1 MPGPPFQ
8 GCGESRCMSV
18 FPDRP
23 VEKGGY
29 TMKKPLLSIGIIFK
43 NEIRCLERCL
53 MSLKPLREAIS
64 CEVVMADTGS
74 DDGSREVAE
83 KYADIL
89 IDFPWIDDFAAARN
103 AVLDRSSGEWFM
115 TLDADE
121 WFAPDVAKLVEF
133 LQLPQKQ
140 YHLASFTIRNYKTP
154 NVTNDGN
161 FNEFCAMRI
170 MRNGMGI
177 RYEGCIHEHWKYPEA
192 LTDRQIVR
200 LESLVYHDGYAF
212 ASKAAMSA
220 KHDRNMALLEK
231 KLKEDPNDLQTLT
244 ECMDATKTTD
254 DESVDYA
261 RRALEVLHRDWERWG
276 NYGARVYRDVVT
288 VAQLR
293 KLPELLE
300 WAGKAL
306 ELYPDSIYT
315 RVDVAYCAYARS
327 WDKKDAEGAV
337 RWAEMYLSGLADYRG
352 NNFDRS
358 EMFRGHLEFAA
369 SFWERRL
376 LVMQVEGYLNLK
388 RYEDAFSTF
397 ECING
402 AELDEGQQVE
412 ACVNM
417 LLRLHRITEL
427 NVEKLMARFWEQINE
442 PTPSENMAQKRRS
455 AFLSTAAGALTPH
468 YQEDEAGREGFLRH
482 SYTVLLPLAGKCI
495 LGDGAAILST
505 SDPAELEKRI
515 AAQKLADLPIS
526 AFAHALK
533 CGITFPLPGQM
544 LTIEEMDALAAR
556 IAPLGKLLADLV
568 VDAAEKGADDMPSL
582 CWKRGLALAA
592 VRSCD
597 WKDEKMGMALCH
609 AFSEIERAFLPRY
622 YADDLLS
629 DENIHLLPP
638 MHRFGWY
645 CSRAFW
651 AQDAGNASMYVQLLR
666 QGLEVCP
673 EGKSMVE
680 FLLRQLEES
689 RKVQSTPELLT
700 LAEQVRALLAQYPAD
715 DPAVEALKQSAA
727 YQKVA
732 HLIEGPELGVYGGI
746 KQ

>member
-1 MPGPPFQ
+1 MAQ
-8 GCGESRCMSV
+8 
-18 FPDRP
+18 
-23 VEKGGY
+23 
-29 TMKKPLLSIGIIFK
+29 PLLSIGIIFR
-43 NEIRCLERCL
+43 NDIRCIERCL
-53 MSLKPLREAIS
+53 RSLEPLRKAIP
-64 CEVVMADTGS
+64 CEILMADTGS
-74 DDGSREVAE
+74 TDGSREIAG

-103 AVLDRSSGEWFM
+103 SILDISSGKWYM
-115 TLDADE
+115 SIDTDE
-121 WFAPDVAKLVEF
+121 WLDTNIGKLVEF
-133 LQLPQKQ
+133 LKLPQKK
-140 YHLASFTIRNYKTP
+140 YNLLSYTIRNYKTP
-154 NVTNDGN
+154 NATDKNDY
-161 FNEFCAMRI
+161 NEFCALRI
-170 MRNGMGI
+170 MRNGIGI
-177 RYEGCIHEHWKYPEA
+177 RYEGRIHEHWKYPEA
-192 LTDRQIVR
+192 MPDQQIVR
-200 LESLVYHDGYAF
+200 IEALVYHDGYAF
-212 ASKAAMSA
+212 ANKDAEKA
-220 KHDRNMALLEK
+220 KHDRNMKLLK
-231 KLKEDPNDLQTLT
+231 MKLEEDPDNLQTLS
-244 ECMDATKTTD
+244 ECIDVTKTLD
-254 DESVDYA
+254 SESADYA
-261 RRALEVLHRDWERWG
+261 RRALKVLHRDWDRWHVA
-276 NYGARVYRDVVT
+276 GARVYRDAVS
-288 VAQLR
+288 VAQMQ

-300 WAGKAL
+300 WAEKAF
-306 ELYPDSIYT
+306 ELYPNSIYT

-327 WDKKDAEGAV
+327 WDNKDMEETV
-337 RWAEMYLSGLADYRG
+337 RWAKVYREGLTDFRNG
-352 NNFDRS
+352 NFNRD
-358 EMFRGHLEFAA
+358 ELFRGLLEFA
-369 SFWERRL
+369 SPFWERRL
-376 LVMQVEGYLNLK
+376 LIMQVEGYLELK
-388 RYEDAFSTF
+388 RYEDAFFTF

-402 AELDEGQQVE
+402 AELDEAQQVE

-427 NVEKLMARFWEQINE
+427 DVEKLMVRFWEQINE

-455 AFLSTAAGALTPH
+455 AFLNTAAGALTPR
-468 YQEDEAGREGFLRH
+468 YREDEAGRDGFLRH
-482 SYTVLLPLAGKCI
+482 SYTVLLPLAGKCT
-495 LGDGAAILST
+495 LGDGAAILNA

-673 EGKSMVE
+673 EGKPMVE

-732 HLIEGPELGVYGGI
+732 HLIEGPELGMYGGI

>member
-1 MPGPPFQ
+1 MAQ
-8 GCGESRCMSV
+8 
-18 FPDRP
+18 
-23 VEKGGY
+23 
-29 TMKKPLLSIGIIFK
+29 PLLSIGIIFR
-43 NEIRCLERCL
+43 NDIRCIERCL
-53 MSLKPLREAIS
+53 RSLEPLRKAIP
-64 CEVVMADTGS
+64 CEILMADTGS
-74 DDGSREVAE
+74 TDGSREIAG

-103 AVLDRSSGEWFM
+103 SILDISSGKWYM
-115 TLDADE
+115 SIDTDE
-121 WFAPDVAKLVEF
+121 WLDTNIGKLVEF
-133 LQLPQKQ
+133 LKLPQKK
-140 YHLASFTIRNYKTP
+140 YNLLSYTIRNYKTP
-154 NVTNDGN
+154 NATDKNDY
-161 FNEFCAMRI
+161 NEFCALRI
-170 MRNGMGI
+170 MRNGIGI
-177 RYEGCIHEHWKYPEA
+177 RYEGRIHEHWKYPEA
-192 LTDRQIVR
+192 MPDQQIVR
-200 LESLVYHDGYAF
+200 IEALVYHDGYAF
-212 ASKAAMSA
+212 ANKDAEKA
-220 KHDRNMALLEK
+220 KHDRNMKLLK
-231 KLKEDPNDLQTLT
+231 MKLEEDPDNLQTLS
-244 ECMDATKTTD
+244 ECIDVTKTLD
-254 DESVDYA
+254 SESADYA
-261 RRALEVLHRDWERWG
+261 RRALKVLHRDWDRWHVA
-276 NYGARVYRDVVT
+276 GARVYRDAVS
-288 VAQLR
+288 VAQMQ

-300 WAGKAL
+300 WAEKAF
-306 ELYPDSIYT
+306 ELYPNSIYT

-327 WDKKDAEGAV
+327 WDNKDMEETV
-337 RWAEMYLSGLADYRG
+337 RWAKVYREGLTDFRNG
-352 NNFDRS
+352 NFNRD
-358 EMFRGHLEFAA
+358 ELFRGLLEFA
-369 SFWERRL
+369 SPFWERRL
-376 LVMQVEGYLNLK
+376 LIMQVEGYLELK
-388 RYEDAFSTF
+388 RYEDAFFTF

-402 AELDEGQQVE
+402 AELDEAQQVE

-417 LLRLHRITEL
+417 LLRLHRMTEL
-427 NVEKLMARFWEQINE
+427 NVEKLMVRFWEQINE

-455 AFLSTAAGALTPH
+455 AFLNTAAGALTPR
-468 YQEDEAGREGFLRH
+468 YREDEAGRDGFLRH
-482 SYTVLLPLAGKCI
+482 SYTVLLPLAGKCT

-673 EGKSMVE
+673 EGKPMVE

-732 HLIEGPELGVYGGI
+732 HLIEGPELGMYGGI

>member
-1 MPGPPFQ
+1 M
-8 GCGESRCMSV
+8 
-18 FPDRP
+18 
-23 VEKGGY
+23 EK
-29 TMKKPLLSIGIIFK
+29 TVLSIGIIFK

-53 MSLKPLREAIS
+53 RSLQPLRDNLP

-74 DDGSREVAE
+74 EDGSREVAE

-89 IDFPWIDDFAAARN
+89 IDFPWCDDFAAARN
-103 AVLDRSSGEWFM
+103 AVLDRSSGTWFM

-121 WFAPDVAKLVEF
+121 WFDPKVDELVKF
-133 LQLPQKQ
+133 LQLPQEE
-140 YHLASFTIRNYKTP
+140 YHLCSFMIRNYKTP
-154 NVTNDGN
+154 NNTSDGN
-161 FNEFCAMRI
+161 FNEFSAMRI
-170 MRNGMGI
+170 MRNSIGI
-177 RYEGCIHEHWKYPEA
+177 RYEGCIHEQWKYPET
-192 LTDRQIVR
+192 LTNRKIVR
-200 LESLVYHDGYAF
+200 LDALVYHDGYAYV
-212 ASKAAMSA
+212 SREAMQA
-220 KHDRNMALLEK
+220 KHDRNLKLLKIKLEK
-231 KLKEDPNDLQTLT
+231 DPDNLQTLA

-254 DESVDYA
+254 EESAEYA
-261 RRALEVLHRDWERWG
+261 RRALEVLHRDWDVWG
-276 NYGARVYRDVVT
+276 AYGARIYRDVVS
-288 VAQLR
+288 VAQMR

-300 WAGKAL
+300 WANKGV
-306 ELYPDSIYT
+306 ELYPDSIYI

-327 WDKKDAEGAV
+327 WDNKDPEEAT
-337 RWAEMYLSGLADYRG
+337 RWAEMYRRGVEDYREG
-352 NNFDRS
+352 NFDRD
-358 EMFRGHLEFAA
+358 ELFRGLLEFV
-369 SFWERRL
+369 SPFWERRL
-376 LVMQVEGYLNLK
+376 LIMQVEGYLELK
-388 RYEDAFSTF
+388 RYEDAFFTF

-402 AELDEGQQVE
+402 AELDEVQQVE

-427 NVEKLMARFWEQINE
+427 DVEKLMARFWEQINE
-442 PTPSENMAQKRRS
+442 PTPAEDMAQKRRV
-455 AFLSTAAGALTPH
+455 AFLNTAAGALTPR
-468 YQEDEAGREGFLRH
+468 YQEDEAGRDGFLRH
-482 SYTVLLPLAGKCI
+482 SYTVLLPLAGKCT

-533 CGITFPLPGQM
+533 CGITFPLPGQI

-597 WKDEKMGMALCH
+597 WKDEKMGMALCR

-645 CSRAFW
+645 CGKAFW
-651 AQDAGNASMYVQLLR
+651 ALDAGDSAAYVRLLR

-673 EGKSMVE
+673 EGKPMVE

-732 HLIEGPELGVYGGI
+732 HLIEGPELGVFGGI
-746 KQ
+746 GQ

>member
-1 MPGPPFQ
+1 MAQ
-8 GCGESRCMSV
+8 
-18 FPDRP
+18 
-23 VEKGGY
+23 
-29 TMKKPLLSIGIIFK
+29 PLLSIGIIFR
-43 NEIRCLERCL
+43 NDIRCIERCL
-53 MSLKPLREAIS
+53 RSLEPLRKAIP
-64 CEVVMADTGS
+64 CEILMADTGS
-74 DDGSREVAE
+74 TDGSREIAG

-103 AVLDRSSGEWFM
+103 SILDISSGKWYM
-115 TLDADE
+115 SIDTDE
-121 WFAPDVAKLVEF
+121 WLDTNIGKLVEF
-133 LQLPQKQ
+133 LKLPQKK
-140 YHLASFTIRNYKTP
+140 YNLLSYTIRNYKTP
-154 NVTNDGN
+154 NATDKNDY
-161 FNEFCAMRI
+161 NEFCALRI
-170 MRNGMGI
+170 MRNGIGI
-177 RYEGCIHEHWKYPEA
+177 RYEGRIHEHWKYPEA
-192 LTDRQIVR
+192 MPDQQIVR
-200 LESLVYHDGYAF
+200 IEALVYHDGYAF
-212 ASKAAMSA
+212 ANKDAEKA
-220 KHDRNMALLEK
+220 KHDRNMKLLK
-231 KLKEDPNDLQTLT
+231 MKLEEDPDNLQTLS
-244 ECMDATKTTD
+244 ECIDVTKTLD
-254 DESVDYA
+254 SESADYA
-261 RRALEVLHRDWERWG
+261 RRALKVLHRDWDRWHVA
-276 NYGARVYRDVVT
+276 GARVYRDAVS
-288 VAQLR
+288 VAQMQ

-300 WAGKAL
+300 WAEKAF
-306 ELYPDSIYT
+306 ELYPNSIYT

-327 WDKKDAEGAV
+327 WDNKNMEETV
-337 RWAEMYLSGLADYRG
+337 RWAKVYREGLTDFRNG
-352 NNFDRS
+352 NFNRD
-358 EMFRGHLEFAA
+358 ELFRGLLEFA
-369 SFWERRL
+369 SPFWERRL
-376 LVMQVEGYLNLK
+376 LIMQVEGYLELK
-388 RYEDAFSTF
+388 RYEDAFFTF

-402 AELDEGQQVE
+402 AELDEAQQVE

-417 LLRLHRITEL
+417 LLRLHRMTEL
-427 NVEKLMARFWEQINE
+427 NVEKLMVRFWEQINE

-455 AFLSTAAGALTPH
+455 AFLNTAAGALTPR

-597 WKDEKMGMALCH
+597 WKDEKMGMALCR

-629 DENIHLLPP
+629 DENIHFLPP

-645 CSRAFW
+645 CGKAFW
-651 AQDAGNASMYVQLLR
+651 ALDAGDSAAYVRLLR

-673 EGKSMVE
+673 EGKPMVE

-732 HLIEGPELGVYGGI
+732 HLIEGPELGMYGGI

>member
-1 MPGPPFQ
+1 MAQ
-8 GCGESRCMSV
+8 
-18 FPDRP
+18 
-23 VEKGGY
+23 
-29 TMKKPLLSIGIIFK
+29 PLLSIGIIFR
-43 NEIRCLERCL
+43 NDIRCIERCL
-53 MSLKPLREAIS
+53 RSLEPLRKAIP
-64 CEVVMADTGS
+64 CEILMADTGS
-74 DDGSREVAE
+74 TDGSREIAG

-103 AVLDRSSGEWFM
+103 SILDISSGKWYM
-115 TLDADE
+115 SIDTDE
-121 WFAPDVAKLVEF
+121 WLDTNIGKLVEF
-133 LQLPQKQ
+133 LKLPQKK
-140 YHLASFTIRNYKTP
+140 YNLLSYTIRNYKTP
-154 NVTNDGN
+154 NATDKNDY
-161 FNEFCAMRI
+161 NEFCALRI
-170 MRNGMGI
+170 MRNGIGI
-177 RYEGCIHEHWKYPEA
+177 RYEGRIHEHWKYPEA
-192 LTDRQIVR
+192 MPDQQIVR
-200 LESLVYHDGYAF
+200 IEALVYHDGYAF
-212 ASKAAMSA
+212 ANKDAEKA
-220 KHDRNMALLEK
+220 KHDRNMKLLK
-231 KLKEDPNDLQTLT
+231 MKLEEDPDNLQTLS
-244 ECMDATKTTD
+244 ECIDVTKTLD
-254 DESVDYA
+254 SESADYA
-261 RRALEVLHRDWERWG
+261 RRALKVLHRDWDRWHVA
-276 NYGARVYRDVVT
+276 GARVYRDAVS
-288 VAQLR
+288 VAQMQ

-300 WAGKAL
+300 WAEKAF
-306 ELYPDSIYT
+306 ELYPNSIYT

-327 WDKKDAEGAV
+327 WDNKDMEETV
-337 RWAEMYLSGLADYRG
+337 RWAKVYREGLTDFRNG
-352 NNFDRS
+352 NFNRD
-358 EMFRGHLEFAA
+358 ELFRGLLEFA
-369 SFWERRL
+369 SPFWERRL
-376 LVMQVEGYLNLK
+376 LIMQVEGYLELK
-388 RYEDAFSTF
+388 RYEDAFFTF

-402 AELDEGQQVE
+402 AELDEAQQVE

-427 NVEKLMARFWEQINE
+427 DVEKLMVRFWEQINE
-442 PTPSENMAQKRRS
+442 PTPAEDMAQKRRV
-455 AFLSTAAGALTPH
+455 AFLNTAAGALTPR

-597 WKDEKMGMALCH
+597 WKDEKMGMALCR

-629 DENIHLLPP
+629 DENIHFLPP

-645 CSRAFW
+645 CGKAFW
-651 AQDAGNASMYVQLLR
+651 ALDAGDSAAYVRLLR

-673 EGKSMVE
+673 EGKPMVE

-732 HLIEGPELGVYGGI
+732 HLIEGPELGMYGGI

>member
-1 MPGPPFQ
+1 MAQ
-8 GCGESRCMSV
+8 
-18 FPDRP
+18 
-23 VEKGGY
+23 
-29 TMKKPLLSIGIIFK
+29 PLLSIGIIFR
-43 NEIRCLERCL
+43 NDIRCIERCL
-53 MSLKPLREAIS
+53 RSLEPLRKAIP
-64 CEVVMADTGS
+64 CEILMADTGS
-74 DDGSREVAE
+74 TDGSREIAG

-103 AVLDRSSGEWFM
+103 SILDISSGKWYM
-115 TLDADE
+115 SIDTDE
-121 WFAPDVAKLVEF
+121 WLDTNIGKLVEF
-133 LQLPQKQ
+133 LKLPQKK
-140 YHLASFTIRNYKTP
+140 YNLLSYTIRNYKTP
-154 NVTNDGN
+154 NATDKNDY
-161 FNEFCAMRI
+161 NEFCALRI
-170 MRNGMGI
+170 MRNGIGI
-177 RYEGCIHEHWKYPEA
+177 RYEGRIHEHWKYPEA
-192 LTDRQIVR
+192 MPDQQIVR
-200 LESLVYHDGYAF
+200 IEALVYHDGYAF
-212 ASKAAMSA
+212 ANKDAEKA
-220 KHDRNMALLEK
+220 KHDRNMKLLK
-231 KLKEDPNDLQTLT
+231 MKLEEDPDNLQTLS
-244 ECMDATKTTD
+244 ECIDVTKTLD
-254 DESVDYA
+254 SESADYA
-261 RRALEVLHRDWERWG
+261 RRALKVLHRDWDRWHVA
-276 NYGARVYRDVVT
+276 GARVYRDAVS
-288 VAQLR
+288 VAQMQ

-300 WAGKAL
+300 WAEKAF
-306 ELYPDSIYT
+306 ELYPNSIYT

-327 WDKKDAEGAV
+327 WDNKDMEETV
-337 RWAEMYLSGLADYRG
+337 RWAKVYREGLTDFRNG
-352 NNFDRS
+352 NFNRD
-358 EMFRGHLEFAA
+358 ELFRGLLEFA
-369 SFWERRL
+369 SPFWERRL
-376 LVMQVEGYLNLK
+376 LIMQVEGYLELK
-388 RYEDAFSTF
+388 RYADAFFTF

-402 AELDEGQQVE
+402 AELDEAQQVE

-417 LLRLHRITEL
+417 LLRLHRMTEL
-427 NVEKLMARFWEQINE
+427 NVEKLMVRFWEQINE

-468 YQEDEAGREGFLRH
+468 YQEDEAGRDGFLRH
-482 SYTVLLPLAGKCI
+482 SYTVLLPLAGKCT

-582 CWKRGLALAA
+582 CWKRGLVLAA
-592 VRSCD
+592 VRFCD
-597 WKDEKMGMALCH
+597 WKDEKIGMALCH

-673 EGKSMVE
+673 EGRPMVE

>member
-1 MPGPPFQ
+1 MAQ
-8 GCGESRCMSV
+8 
-18 FPDRP
+18 
-23 VEKGGY
+23 
-29 TMKKPLLSIGIIFK
+29 PLLSIGIIFR
-43 NEIRCLERCL
+43 NDIRCIERCL
-53 MSLKPLREAIS
+53 RSLEPLRKAIP
-64 CEVVMADTGS
+64 CEILMADTGS
-74 DDGSREVAE
+74 TDGSREIAG

-103 AVLDRSSGEWFM
+103 SILDISSGKWYM
-115 TLDADE
+115 SIDTDE
-121 WFAPDVAKLVEF
+121 WLDTNIGKLVEF
-133 LQLPQKQ
+133 LKLPQKK
-140 YHLASFTIRNYKTP
+140 YNLLSYTIRNYKTP
-154 NVTNDGN
+154 NATDKNDY
-161 FNEFCAMRI
+161 NEFCALRI
-170 MRNGMGI
+170 MRNGIGI
-177 RYEGCIHEHWKYPEA
+177 RYEGRIHEHWKYPEA
-192 LTDRQIVR
+192 MPDQQIVR
-200 LESLVYHDGYAF
+200 IEALVYHDGYAF
-212 ASKAAMSA
+212 ANKDAEKA
-220 KHDRNMALLEK
+220 KHDRNMKLLK
-231 KLKEDPNDLQTLT
+231 MKLEEDPDNLQTLS
-244 ECMDATKTTD
+244 ECIDVTKTLD
-254 DESVDYA
+254 SESADYA
-261 RRALEVLHRDWERWG
+261 RRALKVLHRDWDRWHVA
-276 NYGARVYRDVVT
+276 GARVYRDAVS
-288 VAQLR
+288 VAQMQ

-300 WAGKAL
+300 WAEKAF
-306 ELYPDSIYT
+306 ELYPNSIYT

-327 WDKKDAEGAV
+327 WDNKDMEETV
-337 RWAEMYLSGLADYRG
+337 RWAKVYREGLTDFRNG
-352 NNFDRS
+352 NFNRD
-358 EMFRGHLEFAA
+358 ELFRGLLEFA
-369 SFWERRL
+369 SPFWERRL
-376 LVMQVEGYLNLK
+376 LIMQVEGYLELK
-388 RYEDAFSTF
+388 RYEDAFFTF

-402 AELDEGQQVE
+402 AELDEAQQVE

-427 NVEKLMARFWEQINE
+427 DVEKLMVRFWEQINE

-455 AFLSTAAGALTPH
+455 AFLNTAAGALTPR
-468 YQEDEAGREGFLRH
+468 YREDEAGRDGFLRH
-482 SYTVLLPLAGKCI
+482 SYTVLLPLAGKCT
-495 LGDGAAILST
+495 LGDGAAILNA

-597 WKDEKMGMALCH
+597 WKDEKMGMALCC
-609 AFSEIERAFLPRY
+609 AFSEIERAFLPKY

-629 DENIHLLPP
+629 DENIHFLPP

-673 EGKSMVE
+673 EGKPMVE
-680 FLLRQLEES
+680 FLLWQLEES

-732 HLIEGPELGVYGGI
+732 HLIEGPELGVFGGI
-746 KQ
+746 GQ

>member
-1 MPGPPFQ
+1 MAQ
-8 GCGESRCMSV
+8 
-18 FPDRP
+18 
-23 VEKGGY
+23 
-29 TMKKPLLSIGIIFK
+29 PLLSIGIIFR
-43 NEIRCLERCL
+43 NDIRCIERCL
-53 MSLKPLREAIS
+53 RSLEPLRKAIP
-64 CEVVMADTGS
+64 CEILMADTGS
-74 DDGSREVAE
+74 TDGSREIAG

-103 AVLDRSSGEWFM
+103 SILDISSGKWYM
-115 TLDADE
+115 SIDTDE
-121 WFAPDVAKLVEF
+121 WLDTNIGKLVEF
-133 LQLPQKQ
+133 LKLPQKK
-140 YHLASFTIRNYKTP
+140 YNLLSYTIRNYKTP
-154 NVTNDGN
+154 NATDKNDY
-161 FNEFCAMRI
+161 NEFCALRI
-170 MRNGMGI
+170 MRNGIGI
-177 RYEGCIHEHWKYPEA
+177 RYEGRIHEHWKYPEA
-192 LTDRQIVR
+192 MPDQQIVR
-200 LESLVYHDGYAF
+200 IEALVYHDGYAF
-212 ASKAAMSA
+212 ANKDAEKA
-220 KHDRNMALLEK
+220 KHDRNMKLLK
-231 KLKEDPNDLQTLT
+231 MKLEEDPDNLQTLS
-244 ECMDATKTTD
+244 ECIDVTKTLD
-254 DESVDYA
+254 SESADYA
-261 RRALEVLHRDWERWG
+261 RRALKVLHRDWDRWHVA
-276 NYGARVYRDVVT
+276 GARVYRDAVS
-288 VAQLR
+288 VAQMQ

-300 WAGKAL
+300 WAEKAF
-306 ELYPDSIYT
+306 ELYPNSIYT

-327 WDKKDAEGAV
+327 WDNKDMEETV
-337 RWAEMYLSGLADYRG
+337 RWAKVYREGLTDFRNG
-352 NNFDRS
+352 NFNRD
-358 EMFRGHLEFAA
+358 ELFRGLLEFA
-369 SFWERRL
+369 SPFWERRL
-376 LVMQVEGYLNLK
+376 LIMQVEGYLELK
-388 RYEDAFSTF
+388 RYEDAFFTF

-402 AELDEGQQVE
+402 AELDEAQQVE

-427 NVEKLMARFWEQINE
+427 DVEKLMVRFWEQINE
-442 PTPSENMAQKRRS
+442 PTPAEDMAQKRRV
-455 AFLSTAAGALTPH
+455 AFLNTAVGALTPR

-597 WKDEKMGMALCH
+597 WKDEKMGMALCR

-645 CSRAFW
+645 CGKAFW
-651 AQDAGNASMYVQLLR
+651 ALDAGDSAAYVRLLR

-673 EGKSMVE
+673 EGKPMVE

>member
-1 MPGPPFQ
+1 MAQ
-8 GCGESRCMSV
+8 
-18 FPDRP
+18 
-23 VEKGGY
+23 
-29 TMKKPLLSIGIIFK
+29 PLLSIGIIFR
-43 NEIRCLERCL
+43 NDIRCIERCL
-53 MSLKPLREAIS
+53 RSLEPLRKAIP
-64 CEVVMADTGS
+64 CEILMADTGS
-74 DDGSREVAE
+74 TDGSREIAG

-103 AVLDRSSGEWFM
+103 SILDISSGKWYM
-115 TLDADE
+115 SIDTDE
-121 WFAPDVAKLVEF
+121 WLDTNIGKLVEF
-133 LQLPQKQ
+133 LKLPQKK
-140 YHLASFTIRNYKTP
+140 YNLLSYTIRNYKTP
-154 NVTNDGN
+154 NATDKNDY
-161 FNEFCAMRI
+161 NEFCALRI
-170 MRNGMGI
+170 MRNGIGI
-177 RYEGCIHEHWKYPEA
+177 RYEGRIHEHWKYPEA
-192 LTDRQIVR
+192 MPDQQIVR
-200 LESLVYHDGYAF
+200 IEALVYHDGYAF
-212 ASKAAMSA
+212 ANKDAEKA
-220 KHDRNMALLEK
+220 KHDRNMKLLK
-231 KLKEDPNDLQTLT
+231 MKLEEDPDNLQTLS
-244 ECMDATKTTD
+244 ECIDVTKTLD
-254 DESVDYA
+254 SESADYA
-261 RRALEVLHRDWERWG
+261 RRALKVLHRDWDRWHVA
-276 NYGARVYRDVVT
+276 GARVYRDAVS
-288 VAQLR
+288 VAQMQ

-300 WAGKAL
+300 WAEKAF
-306 ELYPDSIYT
+306 ELYPNSIYT

-327 WDKKDAEGAV
+327 WDNKDMEETV
-337 RWAEMYLSGLADYRG
+337 RWAKVYREGLTDFRNG
-352 NNFDRS
+352 NFNRD
-358 EMFRGHLEFAA
+358 ELFRGLLEFA
-369 SFWERRL
+369 SPFWERRL
-376 LVMQVEGYLNLK
+376 LIMQVEGYLELK
-388 RYEDAFSTF
+388 RYEDAFFTF

-402 AELDEGQQVE
+402 AELDEAQQVE

-427 NVEKLMARFWEQINE
+427 DVEKLMVRFWEQINE

-455 AFLSTAAGALTPH
+455 AFLNTAAGALTPR
-468 YQEDEAGREGFLRH
+468 YREDEAGRDGFLRH
-482 SYTVLLPLAGKCI
+482 SYTVLLPLAGKCT
-495 LGDGAAILST
+495 LGDGAAILNA

-629 DENIHLLPP
+629 DENIHFLPP

-673 EGKSMVE
+673 EGKPMVE

>member
-1 MPGPPFQ
+1 MAQ
-8 GCGESRCMSV
+8 
-18 FPDRP
+18 
-23 VEKGGY
+23 
-29 TMKKPLLSIGIIFK
+29 PLLSIGIIFR
-43 NEIRCLERCL
+43 NDIRCIEHCLRSLE
-53 MSLKPLREAIS
+53 PLRKAIP
-64 CEVVMADTGS
+64 CEILMADTGS
-74 DDGSREVAE
+74 TDGSREIAG

-103 AVLDRSSGEWFM
+103 SILDISSGKWYM
-115 TLDADE
+115 SIDTDE
-121 WFAPDVAKLVEF
+121 WLDTNIGKLVEF
-133 LQLPQKQ
+133 LKLPQKK
-140 YHLASFTIRNYKTP
+140 YNLLSYTIRNYKTP
-154 NVTNDGN
+154 NATDKNDY
-161 FNEFCAMRI
+161 NEFCALRI
-170 MRNGMGI
+170 MRNGIGI
-177 RYEGCIHEHWKYPEA
+177 RYEGRIHEHWKYPEA
-192 LTDRQIVR
+192 MPDQQIVR
-200 LESLVYHDGYAF
+200 IEALVYHDGYAF
-212 ASKAAMSA
+212 ANKDAEKA
-220 KHDRNMALLEK
+220 KHDRNMKLLK
-231 KLKEDPNDLQTLT
+231 MKLEEDPDNLQTLS
-244 ECMDATKTTD
+244 ECIDVTKTLD
-254 DESVDYA
+254 SESADYA
-261 RRALEVLHRDWERWG
+261 RRALKVLHRDWDRWHVA
-276 NYGARVYRDVVT
+276 GARVYRDAVS
-288 VAQLR
+288 VAQMQ

-300 WAGKAL
+300 WAEKAF
-306 ELYPDSIYT
+306 ELYPNSIYT

-327 WDKKDAEGAV
+327 WDNKDMEETV
-337 RWAEMYLSGLADYRG
+337 RWAKVYREGLTDFRNG
-352 NNFDRS
+352 NFNRD
-358 EMFRGHLEFAA
+358 ELFRGLLEFA
-369 SFWERRL
+369 SPFWERRL
-376 LVMQVEGYLNLK
+376 LIMQVEGYLELK
-388 RYEDAFSTF
+388 RYEDAFFTF

-402 AELDEGQQVE
+402 AELDEAQQVE

-427 NVEKLMARFWEQINE
+427 DVEKLMVRFWEQINE

-455 AFLSTAAGALTPH
+455 AFLNTAAGALTPR

-495 LGDGAAILST
+495 LGDGAAILRT

-673 EGKSMVE
+673 EGRPMVE

-732 HLIEGPELGVYGGI
+732 HLIEGPELGMYGGI

>member
-1 MPGPPFQ
+1 MAQ
-8 GCGESRCMSV
+8 
-18 FPDRP
+18 
-23 VEKGGY
+23 
-29 TMKKPLLSIGIIFK
+29 PLLSIGIIFR
-43 NEIRCLERCL
+43 NDIRCIERCL
-53 MSLKPLREAIS
+53 RSLEPLRKAIP
-64 CEVVMADTGS
+64 CEILMADTGS
-74 DDGSREVAE
+74 TDGSREIAG

-103 AVLDRSSGEWFM
+103 SILDISSGKWYM
-115 TLDADE
+115 SIDTDE
-121 WFAPDVAKLVEF
+121 WLDTNIGKLVEF
-133 LQLPQKQ
+133 LKLPQKK
-140 YHLASFTIRNYKTP
+140 YNLLSYTIRNYKTP
-154 NVTNDGN
+154 NATDKNDY
-161 FNEFCAMRI
+161 NEFCALRI
-170 MRNGMGI
+170 MRNGIGI
-177 RYEGCIHEHWKYPEA
+177 RYEGRIHEHWKYPEA
-192 LTDRQIVR
+192 MPDQQIVR
-200 LESLVYHDGYAF
+200 IEALVYHDGYAF
-212 ASKAAMSA
+212 ANKDAEKA
-220 KHDRNMALLEK
+220 KHDRNMKLLK
-231 KLKEDPNDLQTLT
+231 MKLEEDPDNLQTLS
-244 ECMDATKTTD
+244 ECIDVTKTLD
-254 DESVDYA
+254 SESADYA
-261 RRALEVLHRDWERWG
+261 RRALKVLHRDWDRWHVA
-276 NYGARVYRDVVT
+276 GARVYRDAVS
-288 VAQLR
+288 VAQMQ

-300 WAGKAL
+300 WAEKAF
-306 ELYPDSIYT
+306 ELYPNSIYT

-327 WDKKDAEGAV
+327 WDNKNMEETV
-337 RWAEMYLSGLADYRG
+337 RWAKVYREGLTDFRNG
-352 NNFDRS
+352 NFNRD
-358 EMFRGHLEFAA
+358 ELFRGLLEFA
-369 SFWERRL
+369 SPFWERRL
-376 LVMQVEGYLNLK
+376 LIMQVEGYLELK
-388 RYEDAFSTF
+388 RYEDAFFTF

-402 AELDEGQQVE
+402 AELDEAQQVE

-417 LLRLHRITEL
+417 LLRLHRMTEL
-427 NVEKLMARFWEQINE
+427 NVEKLMVRFWEQINE

-468 YQEDEAGREGFLRH
+468 YQEDEAGRDGFLRH
-482 SYTVLLPLAGKCI
+482 SYTVLLPLAGKCT
-495 LGDGAAILST
+495 LGDGAAILNA

-597 WKDEKMGMALCH
+597 WKDEKMGMALCR

-629 DENIHLLPP
+629 DENIHFLPP

-645 CSRAFW
+645 CGKAFW
-651 AQDAGNASMYVQLLR
+651 ALDAGDSAAYVRLLR

-673 EGKSMVE
+673 EGKPMVE

-732 HLIEGPELGVYGGI
+732 HLIEGPELGMYGGI

>member
-1 MPGPPFQ
+1 MAQ
-8 GCGESRCMSV
+8 
-18 FPDRP
+18 
-23 VEKGGY
+23 
-29 TMKKPLLSIGIIFK
+29 PLLSIGIIFR
-43 NEIRCLERCL
+43 NDIRCIERCL
-53 MSLKPLREAIS
+53 RSLEPLRKAIP
-64 CEVVMADTGS
+64 CEILMADTGS
-74 DDGSREVAE
+74 TDGSREIAG

-103 AVLDRSSGEWFM
+103 SILDISSGKWYM
-115 TLDADE
+115 SIDTDE
-121 WFAPDVAKLVEF
+121 WLDTNIGKLVEF
-133 LQLPQKQ
+133 LKLPQKK
-140 YHLASFTIRNYKTP
+140 YNLLSYTIRNYKTP
-154 NVTNDGN
+154 NATDKNDY
-161 FNEFCAMRI
+161 NEFCALRI
-170 MRNGMGI
+170 MRNGIGI
-177 RYEGCIHEHWKYPEA
+177 RYEGRIHEHWKYPEA
-192 LTDRQIVR
+192 MPDQQIVR
-200 LESLVYHDGYAF
+200 IEALVYHDGYAF
-212 ASKAAMSA
+212 ANKDAEKA
-220 KHDRNMALLEK
+220 KHDRNMKLLK
-231 KLKEDPNDLQTLT
+231 MKLEEDPDNLQTLS
-244 ECMDATKTTD
+244 ECIDVTKTLD
-254 DESVDYA
+254 SESADYA
-261 RRALEVLHRDWERWG
+261 RRALKVLHRDWDRWHVA
-276 NYGARVYRDVVT
+276 GARVYRDAVS
-288 VAQLR
+288 VAQMQ

-300 WAGKAL
+300 WAEKAF
-306 ELYPDSIYT
+306 ELYPNSIYT

-327 WDKKDAEGAV
+327 WDNKDMEETV
-337 RWAEMYLSGLADYRG
+337 RWAKVYREGLTDFRNG
-352 NNFDRS
+352 NFNRD
-358 EMFRGHLEFAA
+358 ELFRGLLEFA
-369 SFWERRL
+369 SPFWERRL
-376 LVMQVEGYLNLK
+376 LIMQVEGYLELK
-388 RYEDAFSTF
+388 RYEDAFFTF

-402 AELDEGQQVE
+402 AELDEAQQVE

-417 LLRLHRITEL
+417 LLRLHRMTEL
-427 NVEKLMARFWEQINE
+427 NVEKLMVRFWEQINE

-455 AFLSTAAGALTPH
+455 AFLNTAAGALTPR
-468 YQEDEAGREGFLRH
+468 YREDEAGRDGFLRH
-482 SYTVLLPLAGKCI
+482 SYTVLLPLAGKCT

-629 DENIHLLPP
+629 DENIHFLPP

-673 EGKSMVE
+673 EGKPMVE

>member
-1 MPGPPFQ
+1 MAQ
-8 GCGESRCMSV
+8 
-18 FPDRP
+18 
-23 VEKGGY
+23 
-29 TMKKPLLSIGIIFK
+29 PLLSIGIIFR
-43 NEIRCLERCL
+43 NDIRCIERCL
-53 MSLKPLREAIS
+53 RSLEPLRKAIP
-64 CEVVMADTGS
+64 CEILMADTGS
-74 DDGSREVAE
+74 TDGSREIAG

-103 AVLDRSSGEWFM
+103 SILDISSGKWYM
-115 TLDADE
+115 SIDTDE
-121 WFAPDVAKLVEF
+121 WLDTNIGKLVEF
-133 LQLPQKQ
+133 LKLPQKK
-140 YHLASFTIRNYKTP
+140 YNLLSYTIRNYKTP
-154 NVTNDGN
+154 NATDKNDY
-161 FNEFCAMRI
+161 NEFCALRI
-170 MRNGMGI
+170 MRNGIGI
-177 RYEGCIHEHWKYPEA
+177 RYEGRIHEHWKYPEA
-192 LTDRQIVR
+192 MPDQQIVR
-200 LESLVYHDGYAF
+200 IEALVYHDGYAF
-212 ASKAAMSA
+212 ANKDAEKA
-220 KHDRNMALLEK
+220 KHDRNMKLLK
-231 KLKEDPNDLQTLT
+231 MKLEEDPDNLQTLS
-244 ECMDATKTTD
+244 ECIDVTKTLD
-254 DESVDYA
+254 SESADYA
-261 RRALEVLHRDWERWG
+261 RRALKVLHRDWDRWHVA
-276 NYGARVYRDVVT
+276 GARVYRDAVS
-288 VAQLR
+288 VAQMQ

-300 WAGKAL
+300 WAEKAF
-306 ELYPDSIYT
+306 ELYPNSIYT

-327 WDKKDAEGAV
+327 WDNKNMEETV
-337 RWAEMYLSGLADYRG
+337 RWAKVYREGLTDFRNG
-352 NNFDRS
+352 NFNRD
-358 EMFRGHLEFAA
+358 ELFRGLLEFA
-369 SFWERRL
+369 SPFWERRL
-376 LVMQVEGYLNLK
+376 LIMQVEGYLELK
-388 RYEDAFSTF
+388 RYEDAFFTF

-402 AELDEGQQVE
+402 AELDEAQQVE

-417 LLRLHRITEL
+417 LLRLHRMTEL
-427 NVEKLMARFWEQINE
+427 NVEKLMVRFWEQINE

-468 YQEDEAGREGFLRH
+468 YQEDEAGRDGFLRH
-482 SYTVLLPLAGKCI
+482 SYTVLLPLAGKCT
-495 LGDGAAILST
+495 LGDGAAILNA

-597 WKDEKMGMALCH
+597 WKDEKMGMALCR

-629 DENIHLLPP
+629 DENIHFLPP

-673 EGKSMVE
+673 EGKPMVE

-732 HLIEGPELGVYGGI
+732 HLIEGPELGMYGGI

>member
-1 MPGPPFQ
+1 MAQ
-8 GCGESRCMSV
+8 
-18 FPDRP
+18 
-23 VEKGGY
+23 
-29 TMKKPLLSIGIIFK
+29 PLLSIGIIFR
-43 NEIRCLERCL
+43 NDIRCIERCL
-53 MSLKPLREAIS
+53 RSLEPLRKAIP
-64 CEVVMADTGS
+64 CEILMADTGS
-74 DDGSREVAE
+74 TDGSREIAG

-103 AVLDRSSGEWFM
+103 SILDISSGKWYM
-115 TLDADE
+115 SIDTDE
-121 WFAPDVAKLVEF
+121 WLDTNIGKLVEF
-133 LQLPQKQ
+133 LKLPQKK
-140 YHLASFTIRNYKTP
+140 YNLLSYTIRNYKTP
-154 NVTNDGN
+154 NATDKNDY
-161 FNEFCAMRI
+161 NEFCALRI
-170 MRNGMGI
+170 MRNGIGI
-177 RYEGCIHEHWKYPEA
+177 RYEGRIHEHWKYPEA
-192 LTDRQIVR
+192 MPDQQIVR
-200 LESLVYHDGYAF
+200 IEALVYHDGYAF
-212 ASKAAMSA
+212 ANKDAEKA
-220 KHDRNMALLEK
+220 KHDRNMKLLK
-231 KLKEDPNDLQTLT
+231 MKLEEDPDNLQTLS
-244 ECMDATKTTD
+244 ECIDVTKTLD
-254 DESVDYA
+254 SESADYA
-261 RRALEVLHRDWERWG
+261 RRALKVLHRDWDRWHVA
-276 NYGARVYRDVVT
+276 GARVYRDAVS
-288 VAQLR
+288 VAQMQ

-300 WAGKAL
+300 WAEKAF
-306 ELYPDSIYT
+306 ELYPNSIYT

-327 WDKKDAEGAV
+327 WDNKDMEETV
-337 RWAEMYLSGLADYRG
+337 RWAKVYREGLTDFRNG
-352 NNFDRS
+352 NFNRD
-358 EMFRGHLEFAA
+358 ELFRGLLEFA
-369 SFWERRL
+369 SPFWERRL
-376 LVMQVEGYLNLK
+376 LIMQVEGYLELK
-388 RYEDAFSTF
+388 RYEDAFFTF

-402 AELDEGQQVE
+402 AELDEAQQVE

-417 LLRLHRITEL
+417 LLRLHRMTEL
-427 NVEKLMARFWEQINE
+427 NVEKLMVRFWEQINE

-468 YQEDEAGREGFLRH
+468 YQEDEAGRDGFLRH
-482 SYTVLLPLAGKCI
+482 SYTVLLPLAGKCT
-495 LGDGAAILST
+495 LGDGAAILNA

-597 WKDEKMGMALCH
+597 WKDEKMGMALCR

-629 DENIHLLPP
+629 DENIHFLPP

-645 CSRAFW
+645 CGKAFW
-651 AQDAGNASMYVQLLR
+651 ALDAGDSAAYVRLLR

-673 EGKSMVE
+673 EGKPMVE

-746 KQ
+746 GQ

>member
-1 MPGPPFQ
+1 MAQ
-8 GCGESRCMSV
+8 
-18 FPDRP
+18 
-23 VEKGGY
+23 
-29 TMKKPLLSIGIIFK
+29 PLLSIGIIFR
-43 NEIRCLERCL
+43 NDIRCIERCL
-53 MSLKPLREAIS
+53 RSLEPLRKAIP
-64 CEVVMADTGS
+64 CEILMADTGS
-74 DDGSREVAE
+74 TDGSREIAG

-103 AVLDRSSGEWFM
+103 SILDISSGKWYM
-115 TLDADE
+115 SIDTDE
-121 WFAPDVAKLVEF
+121 WLDTNIGKLVEF
-133 LQLPQKQ
+133 LKLPQKK
-140 YHLASFTIRNYKTP
+140 YNLLSYTIRNYKTP
-154 NVTNDGN
+154 NATDKNDY
-161 FNEFCAMRI
+161 NEFCALRI
-170 MRNGMGI
+170 MRNGIGI
-177 RYEGCIHEHWKYPEA
+177 RYEGRIHEHWKYPEA
-192 LTDRQIVR
+192 MPDQQIVR
-200 LESLVYHDGYAF
+200 IEALVYHDGYAF
-212 ASKAAMSA
+212 ANKDAEKA
-220 KHDRNMALLEK
+220 KHDRNMKLLK
-231 KLKEDPNDLQTLT
+231 MKLEEDPDNLQTLS
-244 ECMDATKTTD
+244 ECIDVTKTLD
-254 DESVDYA
+254 SESADYA
-261 RRALEVLHRDWERWG
+261 RRALKVLHRDWDRWHVA
-276 NYGARVYRDVVT
+276 GARVYRDAVS
-288 VAQLR
+288 VAQMQ

-300 WAGKAL
+300 WAEKAF
-306 ELYPDSIYT
+306 ELYPNSIYT

-327 WDKKDAEGAV
+327 WDNKDMEETV
-337 RWAEMYLSGLADYRG
+337 RWAKVYREGLTDFRNG
-352 NNFDRS
+352 NFNRD
-358 EMFRGHLEFAA
+358 ELFRGLLEFA
-369 SFWERRL
+369 SPFWERRL
-376 LVMQVEGYLNLK
+376 LIMQVEGYLELK
-388 RYEDAFSTF
+388 RYEDAFFTF

-402 AELDEGQQVE
+402 AELDEAQQVE

-417 LLRLHRITEL
+417 LLRLHRMTEL
-427 NVEKLMARFWEQINE
+427 NVEKLMVRFWEQINE

-455 AFLSTAAGALTPH
+455 AFLNTAAGALTPR
-468 YQEDEAGREGFLRH
+468 YREDEAGRDGFLRH
-482 SYTVLLPLAGKCI
+482 SYTVLLPLAGKCT

-673 EGKSMVE
+673 EGKPMVE

>member
-1 MPGPPFQ
+1 VAQ
-8 GCGESRCMSV
+8 
-18 FPDRP
+18 
-23 VEKGGY
+23 
-29 TMKKPLLSIGIIFK
+29 PLLSIGIIFR
-43 NEIRCLERCL
+43 NDIRCIERCL
-53 MSLKPLREAIS
+53 RSLEPLRKAIP
-64 CEVVMADTGS
+64 CEILMADTGS
-74 DDGSREVAE
+74 TDGSREIAG

-103 AVLDRSSGEWFM
+103 SILDISSGKWYM
-115 TLDADE
+115 SIDTDE
-121 WFAPDVAKLVEF
+121 WLDTNIGKLVEF
-133 LQLPQKQ
+133 LKLPQKK
-140 YHLASFTIRNYKTP
+140 YNLLSYTIRNYKTP
-154 NVTNDGN
+154 NATDKNDY
-161 FNEFCAMRI
+161 NEFCALRI
-170 MRNGMGI
+170 MRNGIGI
-177 RYEGCIHEHWKYPEA
+177 RYEGRIHEHWKYPEA
-192 LTDRQIVR
+192 MPDQQIVR
-200 LESLVYHDGYAF
+200 IEALVYHDGYAF
-212 ASKAAMSA
+212 ANKDAEKA
-220 KHDRNMALLEK
+220 KHDRNMKLLK
-231 KLKEDPNDLQTLT
+231 MKLEEDPDNLQTLS
-244 ECMDATKTTD
+244 ECIDVTKTLD
-254 DESVDYA
+254 SESADYA
-261 RRALEVLHRDWERWG
+261 RRALKVLHRDWDRWHVA
-276 NYGARVYRDVVT
+276 GARVYRDAVS
-288 VAQLR
+288 VAQMQ

-300 WAGKAL
+300 WAEKAF
-306 ELYPDSIYT
+306 ELYPNSIYT

-327 WDKKDAEGAV
+327 WDNKDMEETV
-337 RWAEMYLSGLADYRG
+337 RWAKVYREGLTDFRNG
-352 NNFDRS
+352 NFNRD
-358 EMFRGHLEFAA
+358 ELFRGLLEFA
-369 SFWERRL
+369 SPFWERRL
-376 LVMQVEGYLNLK
+376 LIMQVEGYLELK
-388 RYEDAFSTF
+388 RYEDAFFTF

-402 AELDEGQQVE
+402 AELDEAQQVE

-427 NVEKLMARFWEQINE
+427 DVEKLMVRFWEQINE

-455 AFLSTAAGALTPH
+455 AFLNTAAGALTPR
-468 YQEDEAGREGFLRH
+468 YREDEAGRDGFLRH
-482 SYTVLLPLAGKCI
+482 SYTVLLPLAGKCT
-495 LGDGAAILST
+495 LGDGAAILNA

-629 DENIHLLPP
+629 DENIHFLPP

-673 EGKSMVE
+673 EGKPMVE

-746 KQ
+746 GQ

>member
-1 MPGPPFQ
+1 MAQ
-8 GCGESRCMSV
+8 
-18 FPDRP
+18 
-23 VEKGGY
+23 
-29 TMKKPLLSIGIIFK
+29 PLLSIGIIFR
-43 NEIRCLERCL
+43 NDIRCIERCL
-53 MSLKPLREAIS
+53 RSLEPLRKAIP
-64 CEVVMADTGS
+64 CEILMADTGS
-74 DDGSREVAE
+74 TDGSREIAG
-83 KYADIL
+83 KYADAL
-89 IDFPWIDDFAAARN
+89 IDFQWVDDFSAARN
-103 AVLDRSSGEWFM
+103 AVLDISAGKWYMSID
-115 TLDADE
+115 TDE
-121 WFAPDVAKLVEF
+121 WLDPDIDKLVEF
-133 LQLPQKQ
+133 LKLPQES
-140 YHLASFTIRNYKTP
+140 YHLASYTVRNYKTP
-154 NVTNDGN
+154 NVINDN
-161 FNEFCAMRI
+161 NYNDFSAMRI
-170 MRNGMGI
+170 MRNGIGI
-177 RYEGCIHEHWKYPEA
+177 RFEGCIHEHWKYPETM
-192 LTDRQIVR
+192 TDHKIVR
-200 LESLVYHDGYAF
+200 LEALVYHDGYAF
-212 ASKAAMSA
+212 ASKAAMKA
-220 KHDRNMALLEK
+220 KHDRNLQLLNK
-231 KLKEDPNDLQTLT
+231 KLAEAPDDLQTLA
-244 ECMDATKTTD
+244 ECIDATKTTD
-254 DESVDYA
+254 KESADYA
-261 RRALEVLHRDWERWG
+261 RRALEVLHRDWDRWG
-276 NYGARVYRDVVT
+276 AFGARVYRDAVS
-288 VAQLR
+288 VAQLQ

-300 WAGKAL
+300 WAERAS
-306 ELYPDSIYT
+306 ELYPNSIYT

-327 WDKKDAEGAV
+327 WDNKDAGGAV
-337 RWAEMYLSGLADYRG
+337 RWAERYRKGLADYRS
-352 NNFDRS
+352 NNFSKD
-358 EMFRGHLEFAA
+358 ELFRGLLEFA
-369 SFWERRL
+369 SPFWERL
-376 LVMQVEGYLNLK
+376 LLIMQVEGYLELK
-388 RYEDAFSTF
+388 RYEDAFFTF

-402 AELDEGQQVE
+402 AELDEAQQVE

-427 NVEKLMARFWEQINE
+427 DVEKLMVRFWEQINE
-442 PTPSENMAQKRRS
+442 PTPAEDMAQKRRV
-455 AFLSTAAGALTPH
+455 AFLNTAAGALTPR

-495 LGDGAAILST
+495 LGDGAAILNA

-629 DENIHLLPP
+629 DENIHFLPP

-673 EGKSMVE
+673 EGKPMVE

>member
-1 MPGPPFQ
+1 MAQ
-8 GCGESRCMSV
+8 
-18 FPDRP
+18 
-23 VEKGGY
+23 
-29 TMKKPLLSIGIIFK
+29 PLLSIGIIFR
-43 NEIRCLERCL
+43 NDIRCIERCL
-53 MSLKPLREAIS
+53 RSLEPLRKAIP
-64 CEVVMADTGS
+64 CEILMADTGS
-74 DDGSREVAE
+74 TDGSREIAG

-103 AVLDRSSGEWFM
+103 SILDISSGKWYM
-115 TLDADE
+115 SIDTDE
-121 WFAPDVAKLVEF
+121 WLDTNIGKLVEF
-133 LQLPQKQ
+133 LKLPQKK
-140 YHLASFTIRNYKTP
+140 YNLLSYTIRNYKTP
-154 NVTNDGN
+154 NATDKNDY
-161 FNEFCAMRI
+161 NEFCALRI
-170 MRNGMGI
+170 MRNGIGI
-177 RYEGCIHEHWKYPEA
+177 RYEGRIHEHWKYPEA
-192 LTDRQIVR
+192 MPDQQIVR
-200 LESLVYHDGYAF
+200 IEALVYHDGYAF
-212 ASKAAMSA
+212 ANKDAEKA
-220 KHDRNMALLEK
+220 KHDRNMKLLK
-231 KLKEDPNDLQTLT
+231 MKLEEDPDNLQTLS
-244 ECMDATKTTD
+244 ECIDVTKTLD
-254 DESVDYA
+254 SESADYA
-261 RRALEVLHRDWERWG
+261 RRALKVLHRDWDRWHVA
-276 NYGARVYRDVVT
+276 GARVYRDAVS
-288 VAQLR
+288 VAQMQ
-293 KLPELLE
+293 KLPELLD
-300 WAGKAL
+300 WAEKAF
-306 ELYPDSIYT
+306 ELYPNSIYT

-327 WDKKDAEGAV
+327 WDNKDMEETV
-337 RWAEMYLSGLADYRG
+337 RWAKVYREGLTDFRNG
-352 NNFDRS
+352 NFNRD
-358 EMFRGHLEFAA
+358 ELFRGLLEFA
-369 SFWERRL
+369 SPFWERRL
-376 LVMQVEGYLNLK
+376 LIMQVEGYLELK
-388 RYEDAFSTF
+388 RYEDAFFTF

-402 AELDEGQQVE
+402 AELDEAQQVE

-427 NVEKLMARFWEQINE
+427 DVEKLMVRFWEQINE

-455 AFLSTAAGALTPH
+455 AFLNTAAGALTPR
-468 YQEDEAGREGFLRH
+468 YREDEAGRDGFLRH
-482 SYTVLLPLAGKCI
+482 SYTVLLPLAGKCT
-495 LGDGAAILST
+495 LGDGAAILNA

-629 DENIHLLPP
+629 DENIHFLPP

-673 EGKSMVE
+673 EGKPMVE

>member
-1 MPGPPFQ
+1 MAQ
-8 GCGESRCMSV
+8 
-18 FPDRP
+18 
-23 VEKGGY
+23 
-29 TMKKPLLSIGIIFK
+29 PLLSIGIIFR
-43 NEIRCLERCL
+43 NDIRCIERCL
-53 MSLKPLREAIS
+53 RSLEPLRKAIP
-64 CEVVMADTGS
+64 CEILMADTGS
-74 DDGSREVAE
+74 TDGSREIAG

-103 AVLDRSSGEWFM
+103 SILDISSGKWYM
-115 TLDADE
+115 SIDTDE
-121 WFAPDVAKLVEF
+121 WLDTNIGKLVEF
-133 LQLPQKQ
+133 LKLPQKK
-140 YHLASFTIRNYKTP
+140 YNLLSYTIRNYKTP
-154 NVTNDGN
+154 NATDKNDY
-161 FNEFCAMRI
+161 NEFCALRI
-170 MRNGMGI
+170 MRNGIGI
-177 RYEGCIHEHWKYPEA
+177 RYEGRIHEHWKYPEA
-192 LTDRQIVR
+192 MPDQQIVR
-200 LESLVYHDGYAF
+200 IEALVYHDGYAF
-212 ASKAAMSA
+212 ANKDAEKA
-220 KHDRNMALLEK
+220 KHDRNMKLLK
-231 KLKEDPNDLQTLT
+231 MKLEEDPDNLQTLS
-244 ECMDATKTTD
+244 ECIDVTKTLD
-254 DESVDYA
+254 SESADYA
-261 RRALEVLHRDWERWG
+261 RRALKVLHRDWDRWHVA
-276 NYGARVYRDVVT
+276 GARVYRDAVS
-288 VAQLR
+288 VAQMQ

-300 WAGKAL
+300 WAEKAF
-306 ELYPDSIYT
+306 ELYPNSIYT

-327 WDKKDAEGAV
+327 WDNKDMEETV
-337 RWAEMYLSGLADYRG
+337 RWAKVYREGLTDFRNG
-352 NNFDRS
+352 NFNRD
-358 EMFRGHLEFAA
+358 ELFRGLLEFA
-369 SFWERRL
+369 SPFWERRL
-376 LVMQVEGYLNLK
+376 LIMQVEGYLELK
-388 RYEDAFSTF
+388 RYEDAFFTF

-402 AELDEGQQVE
+402 AELDEAQQVE

-427 NVEKLMARFWEQINE
+427 DVEKLMVRFWEQINE

-455 AFLSTAAGALTPH
+455 AFLNTAAGALTPR

-495 LGDGAAILST
+495 LGDGAAILRT

-673 EGKSMVE
+673 EGRPMVE

-732 HLIEGPELGVYGGI
+732 HLIEGPELGMYGGI

>member
-1 MPGPPFQ
+1 MAQ
-8 GCGESRCMSV
+8 
-18 FPDRP
+18 
-23 VEKGGY
+23 
-29 TMKKPLLSIGIIFK
+29 PLLSIGIIFR
-43 NEIRCLERCL
+43 NDIRCIERCL
-53 MSLKPLREAIS
+53 RSLEPLRKAIP
-64 CEVVMADTGS
+64 CEILMADTGS
-74 DDGSREVAE
+74 TDGSREIAG
-83 KYADIL
+83 KYADTL
-89 IDFPWIDDFAAARN
+89 IDFQWVDDFSAARN
-103 AVLDRSSGEWFM
+103 AVLDISAGKWYMSID
-115 TLDADE
+115 TDE
-121 WFAPDVAKLVEF
+121 WLDPDINKLVEF
-133 LQLPQKQ
+133 LKLPQES
-140 YHLASFTIRNYKTP
+140 YHLASYTVRNYKTP
-154 NVTNDGN
+154 NVINDN
-161 FNEFCAMRI
+161 NYNDFSAMRI
-170 MRNGMGI
+170 MRNGIGI
-177 RYEGCIHEHWKYPEA
+177 RFEGCIHEHWKYPETM
-192 LTDRQIVR
+192 TDQKIVR
-200 LESLVYHDGYAF
+200 LEALVYHDGYAF
-212 ASKAAMSA
+212 ASKAAMKA
-220 KHDRNMALLEK
+220 KHDRNLQLLNK
-231 KLKEDPNDLQTLT
+231 KLAEAPDDLQTLA
-244 ECMDATKTTD
+244 ECIDATKTTD
-254 DESVDYA
+254 KESSDYA
-261 RRALEVLHRDWERWG
+261 RRALEVLHQDWDRWG
-276 NYGARVYRDVVT
+276 AFGARVYRDAVS
-288 VAQLR
+288 VAQLQ

-300 WAGKAL
+300 WAERAS

-327 WDKKDAEGAV
+327 WDNKDAGGAV
-337 RWAEMYLSGLADYRG
+337 RWAERYRKGLADYRS
-352 NNFDRS
+352 NNFSKD
-358 EMFRGHLEFAA
+358 ELFRGLLEFA
-369 SFWERRL
+369 SPFWERRL
-376 LVMQVEGYLNLK
+376 LIMQVEGYLELS

-397 ECING
+397 ACING
-402 AELDEGQQVE
+402 TELDEAQQVE

-417 LLRLHRITEL
+417 LLRLHRITQL
-427 NVEKLMARFWEQINE
+427 DVEGLMARFWDQINE
-442 PTPSENMAQKRRS
+442 PTPSEDMAQKRRA
-455 AFLSTAAGALTPH
+455 AFLSTAARALTPR
-468 YQEDEAGREGFLRH
+468 YQEDEAGRDGFLRH

-582 CWKRGLALAA
+582 CWKRALALAA
-592 VRSCD
+592 VKSCD
-597 WKDEKMGMALCH
+597 WTDEQQGMALCR
-609 AFSEIERAFLPRY
+609 AFAKIEGAFLPKY
-622 YADDLLS
+622 YADDLLC

-651 AQDAGNASMYVQLLR
+651 AQDAGDASMYVQLLR

-673 EGKSMVE
+673 EGKPMVE

-689 RKVQSTPELLT
+689 RKVQPTPELLA
-700 LAEQVRALLAQYPAD
+700 LAEQVRVLLAQYPAD

>member
-1 MPGPPFQ
+1 MAQ
-8 GCGESRCMSV
+8 
-18 FPDRP
+18 
-23 VEKGGY
+23 
-29 TMKKPLLSIGIIFK
+29 PLLSIGIIFR
-43 NEIRCLERCL
+43 NDIRCIERCL
-53 MSLKPLREAIS
+53 RSLEPLRKAIP
-64 CEVVMADTGS
+64 CEILMADTGS
-74 DDGSREVAE
+74 TDGSREIAG

-103 AVLDRSSGEWFM
+103 SILDISSGKWYM
-115 TLDADE
+115 SIDTDE
-121 WFAPDVAKLVEF
+121 WLDTNIGKLVEF
-133 LQLPQKQ
+133 LKLPQKK
-140 YHLASFTIRNYKTP
+140 YNLLSYTIRNYKTP
-154 NVTNDGN
+154 NATDKNDY
-161 FNEFCAMRI
+161 NEFCALRI
-170 MRNGMGI
+170 MRNGIGI
-177 RYEGCIHEHWKYPEA
+177 RYEGRIHEHWKYPEA
-192 LTDRQIVR
+192 MPDQQIVR
-200 LESLVYHDGYAF
+200 IEALVYHDGYAF
-212 ASKAAMSA
+212 ANKDAEKA
-220 KHDRNMALLEK
+220 KHDRNMKLLK
-231 KLKEDPNDLQTLT
+231 MKLEEDPDNLQTLS
-244 ECMDATKTTD
+244 ECIDVTKTLD
-254 DESVDYA
+254 SESADYA
-261 RRALEVLHRDWERWG
+261 RRALKVLHRDWDRWHVA
-276 NYGARVYRDVVT
+276 GARVYRDAVS
-288 VAQLR
+288 VAQMQ

-300 WAGKAL
+300 WAEKAF
-306 ELYPDSIYT
+306 ELYPNSIYT

-327 WDKKDAEGAV
+327 WDNKDMEETV
-337 RWAEMYLSGLADYRG
+337 RWAKIYREGLTDFRNG
-352 NNFDRS
+352 NFNRD
-358 EMFRGHLEFAA
+358 ELFRGLLEFA
-369 SFWERRL
+369 SPFWERRL
-376 LVMQVEGYLNLK
+376 LIMQVEGYLELK
-388 RYEDAFSTF
+388 RYEDAFFTF

-402 AELDEGQQVE
+402 AELDEAQQVE

-427 NVEKLMARFWEQINE
+427 DVEKLMVRFWEQINE

-455 AFLSTAAGALTPH
+455 AFLNTAAGALTPR
-468 YQEDEAGREGFLRH
+468 YREDEAGRDGFLRH
-482 SYTVLLPLAGKCI
+482 SYTVLLPLAGKCT

-673 EGKSMVE
+673 EGKPMVE

-732 HLIEGPELGVYGGI
+732 HLIEGPELGMYGGI

>member
-1 MPGPPFQ
+1 MAQ
-8 GCGESRCMSV
+8 
-18 FPDRP
+18 
-23 VEKGGY
+23 
-29 TMKKPLLSIGIIFK
+29 PLLSIGIIFR
-43 NEIRCLERCL
+43 NDIRCIERCL
-53 MSLKPLREAIS
+53 RSLEPLRKAIP
-64 CEVVMADTGS
+64 CEILMADTGS
-74 DDGSREVAE
+74 TDGSREIAG

-103 AVLDRSSGEWFM
+103 SILDISSGKWYM
-115 TLDADE
+115 SIDTDE
-121 WFAPDVAKLVEF
+121 WLDTNIGKLVEF
-133 LQLPQKQ
+133 LKLPQKK
-140 YHLASFTIRNYKTP
+140 YNLLSYTIRNYKTP
-154 NVTNDGN
+154 NATDKNDY
-161 FNEFCAMRI
+161 NEFCALRI
-170 MRNGMGI
+170 MRNGIGI
-177 RYEGCIHEHWKYPEA
+177 RYEGRIHEHWKYPEA
-192 LTDRQIVR
+192 MPDQQIVR
-200 LESLVYHDGYAF
+200 IEALVYHDGYAF
-212 ASKAAMSA
+212 ANKDAEKA
-220 KHDRNMALLEK
+220 KHDRNMKLLK
-231 KLKEDPNDLQTLT
+231 MKLEEDPDNLQTLS
-244 ECMDATKTTD
+244 ECIDVTKTLD
-254 DESVDYA
+254 SESADYA
-261 RRALEVLHRDWERWG
+261 RRALKVLHRDWDRWHVA
-276 NYGARVYRDVVT
+276 GARVYRDAVS
-288 VAQLR
+288 VAQMQ

-300 WAGKAL
+300 WAEKAF
-306 ELYPDSIYT
+306 ELYPNSIYT

-327 WDKKDAEGAV
+327 WDNKNMEETV
-337 RWAEMYLSGLADYRG
+337 RWAKVYREGLTDFRNG
-352 NNFDRS
+352 NFNRD
-358 EMFRGHLEFAA
+358 ELFRGLLEFA
-369 SFWERRL
+369 SPFWERRL
-376 LVMQVEGYLNLK
+376 LIMQVEGYLELK
-388 RYEDAFSTF
+388 RYEDAFFTF

-402 AELDEGQQVE
+402 AELDEAQQVE

-417 LLRLHRITEL
+417 LLRLHRMTEL
-427 NVEKLMARFWEQINE
+427 NVEKLMVRFWEQINE

-468 YQEDEAGREGFLRH
+468 YQEDEAGRDGFLRH
-482 SYTVLLPLAGKCI
+482 SYTVLLPLAGKCT
-495 LGDGAAILST
+495 LGDGAAILNA

-597 WKDEKMGMALCH
+597 WKDEKIGMALCR

-629 DENIHLLPP
+629 DENIHFLPP

-673 EGKSMVE
+673 EGKPMVE

-732 HLIEGPELGVYGGI
+732 HLIEGPELGMYGGI

>member
-1 MPGPPFQ
+1 MAQ
-8 GCGESRCMSV
+8 
-18 FPDRP
+18 
-23 VEKGGY
+23 
-29 TMKKPLLSIGIIFK
+29 PLLSIGIIFR
-43 NEIRCLERCL
+43 NDIRCIERCL
-53 MSLKPLREAIS
+53 RSLEPLRKAIP
-64 CEVVMADTGS
+64 CEILMADTGS
-74 DDGSREVAE
+74 TDGSREIAG

-103 AVLDRSSGEWFM
+103 SILDISSGKWYM
-115 TLDADE
+115 SIDTDE
-121 WFAPDVAKLVEF
+121 WLDTNIGKLVEF
-133 LQLPQKQ
+133 LKLPQKK
-140 YHLASFTIRNYKTP
+140 YNLLSYTIRNYKTP
-154 NVTNDGN
+154 NATDKNDY
-161 FNEFCAMRI
+161 NEFCALRI
-170 MRNGMGI
+170 MRNGIGI
-177 RYEGCIHEHWKYPEA
+177 RYEGRIHEHWKYPEA
-192 LTDRQIVR
+192 MPDQQIVR
-200 LESLVYHDGYAF
+200 IEALVYHDGYAF
-212 ASKAAMSA
+212 ANKDAEKA
-220 KHDRNMALLEK
+220 KHDRNMKLLK
-231 KLKEDPNDLQTLT
+231 MKLEEDPDNLQTLS
-244 ECMDATKTTD
+244 ECIDVTKTLD
-254 DESVDYA
+254 SESADYA
-261 RRALEVLHRDWERWG
+261 RRALKVLHRDWDRWHVA
-276 NYGARVYRDVVT
+276 GARVYRDAVS
-288 VAQLR
+288 VAQMQ

-300 WAGKAL
+300 WAEKAF
-306 ELYPDSIYT
+306 ELYPNSIYT

-327 WDKKDAEGAV
+327 WDNKDMEETV
-337 RWAEMYLSGLADYRG
+337 RWVKVYREGLTDFRNG
-352 NNFDRS
+352 NFNRD
-358 EMFRGHLEFAA
+358 ELFRGLLEFA
-369 SFWERRL
+369 SPFWERRL
-376 LVMQVEGYLNLK
+376 LIMQVEGYLELK
-388 RYEDAFSTF
+388 RYEDAFFTF

-402 AELDEGQQVE
+402 AELDEAQQVE

-417 LLRLHRITEL
+417 LLRLHRMTEL
-427 NVEKLMARFWEQINE
+427 NVEKLMVRFWEQINE

-468 YQEDEAGREGFLRH
+468 YQEDEAGRDGFLRH
-482 SYTVLLPLAGKCI
+482 SYTVLLPLAGKCT
-495 LGDGAAILST
+495 LGDGAAILNA

-597 WKDEKMGMALCH
+597 WKDEKMGMALCR

-629 DENIHLLPP
+629 DENIHFLPP

-645 CSRAFW
+645 CGKAFW
-651 AQDAGNASMYVQLLR
+651 ALDAGDSAAYVRLLR

-673 EGKSMVE
+673 EGKPMVE

-732 HLIEGPELGVYGGI
+732 HLIEGPELGMYGWI

>member
-1 MPGPPFQ
+1 MAQ
-8 GCGESRCMSV
+8 
-18 FPDRP
+18 
-23 VEKGGY
+23 
-29 TMKKPLLSIGIIFK
+29 PLLSIGIIFR
-43 NEIRCLERCL
+43 NDIRCIERCL
-53 MSLKPLREAIS
+53 RSLEPLRKAIP
-64 CEVVMADTGS
+64 CEILMADTGS
-74 DDGSREVAE
+74 TDGSREIAG

-103 AVLDRSSGEWFM
+103 SILDISSGKWYM
-115 TLDADE
+115 SIDTDE
-121 WFAPDVAKLVEF
+121 WLDTNIGKLVEF
-133 LQLPQKQ
+133 LKLPQKK
-140 YHLASFTIRNYKTP
+140 YNLLSYTIRNYKTP
-154 NVTNDGN
+154 NATDKNDY
-161 FNEFCAMRI
+161 NEFCALRI
-170 MRNGMGI
+170 MRNGIGI
-177 RYEGCIHEHWKYPEA
+177 RYEGRIHEHWKYPEA
-192 LTDRQIVR
+192 MPDQQIVR
-200 LESLVYHDGYAF
+200 IEALVYHDGYAF
-212 ASKAAMSA
+212 ANKDAEKA
-220 KHDRNMALLEK
+220 KHDRNMKLLK
-231 KLKEDPNDLQTLT
+231 MKLEEDPDNLQTLS
-244 ECMDATKTTD
+244 ECIDVTKTLD
-254 DESVDYA
+254 SESADYA
-261 RRALEVLHRDWERWG
+261 RRALKVLHRDWDRWHVA
-276 NYGARVYRDVVT
+276 GARVYRDAVS
-288 VAQLR
+288 VAQMQ

-300 WAGKAL
+300 WAEKAF
-306 ELYPDSIYT
+306 ELYPNSIYT

-327 WDKKDAEGAV
+327 WDNKNMEETV
-337 RWAEMYLSGLADYRG
+337 RWAKVYREGLTDFRNG
-352 NNFDRS
+352 NFNRD
-358 EMFRGHLEFAA
+358 ELFRGLLEFA
-369 SFWERRL
+369 SPFWERRL
-376 LVMQVEGYLNLK
+376 LIMQVEGYLELK
-388 RYEDAFSTF
+388 RYEDAFFTF

-402 AELDEGQQVE
+402 AELDEAQQVE

-417 LLRLHRITEL
+417 LLRLHRMTEL
-427 NVEKLMARFWEQINE
+427 NVEKLMVRFWEQINE

-468 YQEDEAGREGFLRH
+468 YQEDEAGRDGFLRH
-482 SYTVLLPLAGKCI
+482 SYTVLLPLAGKCT
-495 LGDGAAILST
+495 LGDGAAILNA

-597 WKDEKMGMALCH
+597 WKDEKIGMALCR

-629 DENIHLLPP
+629 DENIHFLPP

-645 CSRAFW
+645 CGKAFW
-651 AQDAGNASMYVQLLR
+651 ALDAGDSAAYVRLLR

-673 EGKSMVE
+673 EGKPMVE

-732 HLIEGPELGVYGGI
+732 HLIEGPELGMYGGI